1 MYQII
6 RNEEDLKSWLRSNE
20 NSVINTHLGVLKAT
34 KDAVRCLDAHYG
46 ANRDF
51 RAHLGGFM
59 VFLFGDEFETEKHFR
74 NIMEYFKLNADEYEY
89 EDKYLEPKRSAEV
102 TFRLYLCSSDYS
114 ILIVTV
120 KER

>member
-34 KDAVRCLDAHYG
+34 EDAVRCLDTHYG
-46 ANRDF
+46 AKRDL
-51 RAHLGGFM
+51 RAHLGGFT
-59 VFLFGDEFETEKHFR
+59 VFLFGDDLETEKHFR

-89 EDKYLEPKRSAEV
+89 EDKYFEPKRSTEV

>member
-1 MYQII
+1 MYQVIK
-6 RNEEDLKSWLRSNE
+6 NEKDLQKWLALHED
-20 NSVINTHLGVLKAT
+20 SVLNTHLGVLRALKH
-34 KDAVRCLDAHYG
+34 AVRTLDAYYG
-46 ANRDF
+46 KTRNLVGDW
-51 RAHLGGFM
+51 GGF
-59 VFLFGDEFETEKHFR
+59 VLLLFGSDFEIDKHFQ
-74 NIMEYFKLNADEYEY
+74 NVMEYFKLNADEYEY